1 MFQRIQNSNYWI
13 KPKLIVSFLLIVIF
27 SVTAIVMT
35 YQAVSDLKTT
45 RQSFGLPGQKIT
57 VLNRLLASIYTED
70 SDFRMYVLT
79 SNDDYL
85 KTYNNNHQKVTAAIK
100 SLQKLA
106 YSNQSQLNSIKKIE
120 KLLQNKREIEGEIL
134 QMRQSINTSIF
145 YDRAMQRIARAGSET
160 QRYHEIYK
168 QKTVTQVMRDTVIYK
183 KVSNES
189 MAARIKRFFLGPE
202 RIDTIATDT
211 LVEFTYDTIPHITY
225 ISDSIIQR
233 LLLILDNIRDDQ
245 QNQLRLI
252 DEKEK
257 ELLNRNRAILNQVQ
271 LIVTSIE
278 KQEQA
283 EAVSQALSVH
293 EVLAKNLLVIFLL
306 GTITFIVLVIL
317 IAIIMRDISR
327 NTTYNA
333 QLIEAKQYAENLLRL
348 KEQFLANM
356 SHEIRSPLSAI
367 VGVSRQLSKTELN
380 GKQKEYVDVLNSS
393 SNHLMAVINDILDYS
408 KLATGKLRLESKEF
422 SPREVVNDTVKLF
435 EVRAGEKGL
444 QLLSSID
451 QSIPQSVIGDDF
463 RLRQVLINLLS
474 NAIKFTN
481 QGSIIVSAAVLRKTD
496 ESVKIQFT
504 VADTGIGISPEMQS
518 QVFEEFTQADGGISR
533 KFGGT
538 GLGLTIVKKL
548 VELQGGEISLTSEPN
563 EGTIIRVVIPYSTR
577 VTQAVDSEQENH
589 YAIKAGTTILI
600 IDDDEV
606 NRLIIPEIAK
616 NIGLQVDAI
625 GEARQV
631 LEQLNTKRYDAVIT
645 DIQMPEVSGYEVVQ
659 LIENAGYSIP
669 VFAITAND
677 MVDNPEHFSNL
688 GFSGYLIKPFT
699 ENDLLRLLSP
709 VIGVKTKELTL
720 KKGKTDGSDKFD
732 IDELY
737 RFTGGNKKAV
747 KLILESL
754 LENTRKN
761 IEELN
766 QHVKSRNLVKA
777 SAVAHKMKSAFNQFR
792 VYDIAGILQRIETL
806 PPDKHKA
813 ATLYTE
819 RLNRRVRSFIV
830 ELQGQIDNLLS

>member
-1 MFQRIQNSNYWI
+1 MLQKIQNRAQWI
-13 KPKLIVSFLLIVIF
+13 KPKVIGGFLLIIIF
-27 SVTAIVMT
+27 SVTAIIMT
-35 YQAVSDLKTT
+35 YRGVSDLKTT
-45 RQSFGLPGQKIT
+45 RQGFGLPGQKIT
-57 VLNRLLASIYTED
+57 VLNRLITSIYNED

-85 KTYNNNHQKVTAAIK
+85 KTYNNTHPKVSAALK

-106 YSNQSQLNSIKKIE
+106 YNNPSQLSSIGKIE

-134 QMRQSINTSIF
+134 EMRQSISTSIF
-145 YDRAMQRIARAGSET
+145 YDKAMQRIVRAGSET
-160 QRYHEIYK
+160 QRYNQIYK
-168 QKTVTQVMRDTVIYK
+168 QKTVTQLKRDTVIYK
-183 KVSNES
+183 KTDNAS
-189 MAARIKRFFLGPE
+189 MASRIKRFFLGPE
-202 RIDTIATDT
+202 KIDTIKTDT
-211 LVEFTYDTIPHITY
+211 LVEYSYDTIPNISY

-233 LLLILDNIRDDQ
+233 LLLILDNIRADQ
-245 QNQLRLI
+245 QNQLKLL

-271 LIVTSIE
+271 LIVSSIE

-283 EAVSQALSVH
+283 EYISQSLTVQ
-293 EVLAKNLLVIFLL
+293 EVLAKTLLKILLL

-317 IAIIMRDISR
+317 LAIIMRDISR

-367 VGVSRQLSKTELN
+367 VGISRQLSKTELN
-380 GKQKEYVDVLNSS
+380 DKQKEYVDVLSNS

-408 KLATGKLRLESKEF
+408 KLATGKLRLESRVF
-422 SPREVVNDTVKLF
+422 SPRDVVNDVVKLF
-435 EVRAGEKGL
+435 ELKATEKGL
-444 QLLSSID
+444 YILSNID
-451 QSIPQSVIGDDF
+451 QSLPEYVTGDDF

-481 QGSIIVSAAVLRKTD
+481 QGSIIISVAVLRKTD

-504 VADTGIGISPEMQS
+504 VADTGIGIPPEMQS
-518 QVFEEFTQADGGISR
+518 QIFEEFTQADSGISR
-533 KFGGT
+533 RFGGT

-563 EGTIIRVVIPYSTR
+563 EGTIIRLVIPYSIKEI
-577 VTQAVDSEQENH
+577 QSAEVDPKNQ
-589 YAIKAGTTILI
+589 YRIKPGTSVLI

-606 NRLIIPEIAK
+606 NRLIIAEIAK
-616 NIGLQVDAI
+616 NIGLQVDTI
-625 GEARQV
+625 GDARNV
-631 LEQLNTKRYDAVIT
+631 VDHLNTKRYDAVIT

-659 LIENAGYSIP
+659 LIENSGYAIP

-677 MVDNPEHFSNL
+677 MVDNPEHFSSL

-699 ENDLLRLLSP
+699 EIDLLRLVSP
-709 VIGVKTKELTL
+709 VIGITAHDLVD
-720 KKGKTDGSDKFD
+720 KKDRVEGSEKFD

-737 RFTGGNKKAV
+737 RFTGGNKEAV

-766 QHVKSRNLVKA
+766 QHIKSRNIMKA

-792 VYDIAGILQRIETL
+792 VYDIASILQRIETL
-806 PPDKHKA
+806 PANKHKA
-813 ATLYTE
+813 ASLYME
-819 RLNRRVRSFIV
+819 RLNRRIKSFIS
-830 ELQGQIDNLLS
+830 EIEEQIDNLTD